1 MNRYLILIPLF
12 MASCAS
18 HDRLQIRTVSV
29 PASAPIATTD
39 ATTLMSS
46 APKMGGRVRGWSVPI
61 ASDGTFTLTR
71 QKREFYPSA
80 WDPPTAAH
88 PAAQVAEYDSKLV
101 GVTAAGKVVAA
112 SDRRDV
118 QIAFQ
123 DVQKTGEVHWGSG
136 VKQPQFHSLSFD
148 ASVST
153 QPSEW
158 SVVLE
163 APSNAKDPNRHYL
176 IVKAP

>member
-18 HDRLQIRTVSV
+18 HDRLQIKTVSV
-29 PASAPIATTD
+29 PAAAQIATTD
-39 ATTLMSS
+39 PAALINTASRL
-46 APKMGGRVRGWSVPI
+46 GGRVRGWSVPI
-61 ASDGTFTLTR
+61 APDGTFALTR

-101 GVTAAGKVVAA
+101 GVTAKGKVAAA

-118 QIAFQ
+118 QISFQ
-123 DVQKTGEVHWGSG
+123 NVEKIGEKNWGSG
-136 VKQPQFHSLSFD
+136 VKQPMFR
-148 ASVST
+148 SVSLDT
-153 QPSEW
+153 SVSAHPSEW
-158 SVVLE
+158 VVVH
-163 APSNAKDPNRHYL
+163 APSTPEDPNRLYL
-176 IVKAP
+176 IMKAP